1 MLIDRENRMNRQ
13 AQTAITIYEA
23 HLLYYHVFKNMK
35 RMPFVC
41 AIFLALLSLAACS
54 EKKDVEK
61 PAVAAN
67 HISTDSFVI
76 ALLPEQNVFEQKK
89 RYKTLADFL
98 SRSLGVPVKTKLLD
112 SYDAVYNEMLQK
124 KVNAAF
130 FGSLSYVVMNSKI
143 DIELLARPYL
153 ANGISTYRGVIFTL
167 RDKGITEDVKSW
179 RGKRIAL
186 VNKSTTAGYIFPK
199 YYLLNKGVKD
209 FEAHFRK
216 VIYTGSHDAS
226 ILSVFT
232 GGADIGCASDL
243 IFNKLTRENPA
254 MRERLLILANSA
266 PVPANVLGIIKGTD
280 NAMKKRLRDAL
291 MNMEKTPEGRDA
303 LSTLGAVRFIET
315 KRSEFEPILE
325 MLNALGLKPETFALE
340 AIGRQEKPESSKK
353 KTNP

>member
-1 MLIDRENRMNRQ
+1 MFG
-13 AQTAITIYEA
+13 Y
-23 HLLYYHVFKNMK
+23 MK
-35 RMPFVC
+35 RMLVGC
-41 AIFLALLSLAACS
+41 AILIVVLSLTACS

-61 PAVAAN
+61 PAGQAN

-89 RYKTLADFL
+89 RYKPLADYL
-98 SRSLGVPVKTKLLD
+98 SRSLGIPVKTKLLD
-112 SYDAVYNEMLQK
+112 SYDAIYNEMLQK

-130 FGSLSYVVMNSKI
+130 FGSLSYVVMSSKI
-143 DIELLARPYL
+143 DIEMLARPYL
-153 ANGISTYRGVIFTL
+153 VNGISTYQGVIFAL

-199 YYLLNKGVKD
+199 YYLLNKGIKN
-209 FEAHFRK
+209 FEAHFSR

-254 MRERLLILANSA
+254 MRQRLIVLANSA
-266 PVPANVLGIIKGTD
+266 QVPANVLGIRKETD
-280 NAMKKRLRDAL
+280 SALKERLKDAL
-291 MNMEKTPEGRDA
+291 MNMEKTSEGRYA
-303 LSTLGAVRFIET
+303 LSNLGAVRFIAT
-315 KRSEFEPILE
+315 KRSEFDPILE
-325 MLNALGLKPETFALE
+325 MLNALGMKPETFALE
-340 AIGRQEKPESSKK
+340 AIGREEKPEPSERQTK
-353 KTNP
+353 P

>member
-1 MLIDRENRMNRQ
+1 
-13 AQTAITIYEA
+13 
-23 HLLYYHVFKNMK
+23 MK
-35 RMPFVC
+35 RMPVVC
-41 AIFLALLSLAACS
+41 AIFLSLLSLAACS
-54 EKKDVEK
+54 EEKDVEK
-61 PAVAAN
+61 PAIDAN
-67 HISTDSFVI
+67 RISTDSFVI

-89 RYKTLADFL
+89 RYKPLADYL
-98 SRSLGVPVKTKLLD
+98 SRSLGIPVKTKLLD

-153 ANGISTYRGVIFTL
+153 VNEISTYRGVIFAL

-199 YYLLNKGVKD
+199 YYLLNKGVEN
-209 FEAHFRK
+209 FEAHFSS

-243 IFNKLTRENPA
+243 IFNKLTGENPA
-254 MRERLLILANSA
+254 MRERLIVLAKSA
-266 PVPANVLGIIKGTD
+266 PVPANVLGTRKGTD
-280 NAMKKRLRDAL
+280 NALKERLKEAL

-303 LSTLGAVRFIET
+303 LSHLGAVRFIAT
-315 KRSEFEPILE
+315 KRSEFEPIIE
-325 MLNALGLKPETFALE
+325 MLNDLGLKPETFALE
-340 AIGRQEKPESSKK
+340 AIGRDKKPEASEK